1 MAKLRSRPLDD
12 RGSMAVEFALIA
24 PVLMIVVMGILE
36 FSLMLYTHATAASAT
51 RDVTRR
57 IATNRLAAASAD
69 TTVKDQLPAWVRAFA
84 TVTVTQTTPGTAAT
98 NQIKVNVTFPA
109 NKATPTNYLN
119 FAYGSV
125 TLDVSTT
132 MQQEI

>member
-1 MAKLRSRPLDD
+1 MAKLRPRALDD

-24 PVLMIVVMGILE
+24 PVLMITVMGILE
-36 FSLMLYTHATAASAT
+36 FILVLYTHATAASTT

-69 TTVKDQLPAWVRAFA
+69 ATVKDQLPGWVKASA

-98 NQIKVNVTFPA
+98 NQIKVNVSFPA

-119 FAYGSV
+119 FAYGS
-125 TLDVSTT
+125 LILNVSTT